1 MSNIAK
7 EQSKTD
13 GKLFLQQSFAQQ
25 QAMLKCQLE
34 MSRSSITHNGTM
46 GDINEKYFI
55 DMIKNYLPNRYA
67 IDTGIVID
75 SEGKTS
81 DQIDIIIFDNQYT
94 PTLLD
99 QNHHRYIPAE
109 SVYAIFEVKPHIDK
123 GYIKYAGNKANSVR
137 TLKRTSVPIA
147 HAGGFYPAKKHFD
160 IIAGIIAIDINWADG
175 FGHSFTDVYSTLTTT
190 QKLDCGLAIN
200 GSCFDTYDDSRN
212 FTFGPN
218 SNSLI
223 FFLFRLLQKLQSL
236 GTVPAIDWNAYAEQL
251 KS

>member
-1 MSNIAK
+1 MSNTAK
-7 EQSKTD
+7 EQSKTN

-25 QAMLKCQLE
+25 QAMLECQLKL
-34 MSRSSITHNGTM
+34 SRSSITHNATM
-46 GDINEKYFI
+46 GNINEKYFI
-55 DMIKNYLPNRYA
+55 DMIKNYLPDRYA

-99 QNHHRYIPAE
+99 QNDHRYIPAE

-123 GYIKYAGNKANSVR
+123 NYIKYAGNKAKSVR
-137 TLKRTSVPIA
+137 ILKRTSVSIV
-147 HAGGFYPAKKHFD
+147 HAGGIYPAKKHFD
-160 IIAGIIAIDINWADG
+160 IIAGIIAIDIKWDDG
-175 FGHSFTDVYSTLTTT
+175 FGNAFKNVYNDLTDTE
-190 QKLDCGLAIN
+190 KLNCGLAIN
-200 GSCFDTYDDSRN
+200 GDCFDTYNDGE
-212 FTFGPN
+212 FTFGPYP
-218 SNSLI
+218 NSLI
-223 FFLFRLLQKLQSL
+223 FFLFRLLEKLQSL